1 MVKGIIEKGT
11 ELGQK
16 LQNLFDFLICVKSL
30 KATSILNK
38 EVTRKGPK
46 MINSSKCF
54 AHN

>member
-1 MVKGIIEKGT
+1 MVKGIIENGT

-38 EVTRKGPK
+38 DSNKEGSQNDK
-46 MINSSKCF
+46 
-54 AHN
+54 